1 MKTLLAL
8 AAVLLLGA
16 APLVAQEIRSE
27 DAVASLEESYQKA
40 AGLAAAWVVAI
51 KVDREP
57 EPPKP
62 AAAPAQPRLG
72 PFGNLPRG
80 PEDVFAKRPVDAWCS
95 GTVVEADGHIVTTH
109 FNVSGK
115 LKSMKVLLPDGRE
128 LEAKLVAYN
137 GTHDLALLKVEAE
150 GLPVPKNAAIGEL
163 RAGTPVLALGR
174 APDGRG
180 LTVNPGIVSAAS
192 RLGGRGVQTDAKLNF
207 GNVGGPIVDLDGR
220 LVAVSCK
227 VDTKA
232 GISSTRGQNSGVGY
246 AIVCERLPEI
256 VKEMKAGKSVAE
268 SRRPMLGIVFDQK
281 SAKKGVELESVQAG
295 GAAEKAGIKP
305 RDVIVEFDG
314 KPISYFDELR
324 AAILRRS
331 PGDTVKVKVQRGEET
346 LDFECVLGWDDR
358 GE

>member
-1 MKTLLAL
+1 MKRTALPILAALLLA
-8 AAVLLLGA
+8 A
-16 APLVAQEIRSE
+16 APVLAQEIKAE
-27 DAVASLEESYQKA
+27 DVVATLEESTQKA
-40 AGLAAAWVVAI
+40 AAAAAPWVVAI

-57 EPPKP
+57 EPAKAP
-62 AAAPAQPRLG
+62 AAPAPRLA
-72 PFGNLPRG
+72 PFGNAPRG

-95 GTVVEADGHIVTTH
+95 GTIVEADGHIVTTH

-115 LKSMKVLLPDGRE
+115 LKSIKALLPDGRE

-150 GLPVPKNAAIGEL
+150 GLPVPRKADPGEF
-163 RAGTPVLALGR
+163 RAGMPVLALGR

-192 RLGGRGVQTDAKLNF
+192 RLGGRGLQTDAKLNF
-207 GNVGGPIVDLDGR
+207 GNVGGPLVDLEGR
-220 LVAVSCK
+220 LVAVTCK
-227 VDTKA
+227 VDTKF
-232 GISSTRGQNSGVGY
+232 SSHRGQNSGVGY
-246 AIVCERLPEI
+246 AIVCDRLPEI
-256 VKEMKAGKSVAE
+256 VKDLKAGKTVAE

-281 SAKKGVELESVQAG
+281 SQKKGVELESVQAG

-314 KPISYFDELR
+314 KPVTYFDELR
-324 AAILRRS
+324 AAILRHS
-331 PGDTVKVKVQRGEET
+331 PGDAVKVKVQRGEQT

>member
-1 MKTLLAL
+1 MMGKTLVAC
-8 AAVLLLGA
+8 AAVLLLA
-16 APLVAQEIRSE
+16 AGPVLAQEIRSE
-27 DAVASLEESYQKA
+27 DVVAILEESYQKA
-40 AGLAAAWVVAI
+40 AALAAPWVVAI

-62 AAAPAQPRLG
+62 APAPATPRTG

-80 PEDVFAKRPVDAWCS
+80 PEDVFAKRPADAWCS

-115 LKSMKVLLPDGRE
+115 VKSIKVLLPDGRE
-128 LEAKLVAYN
+128 LEAKLLAYN

-150 GLPVPKNAAIGEL
+150 GLAVPRKADLAEL

-174 APDGRG
+174 APDGRA
-180 LTVNPGIVSAAS
+180 LTANPGIVSAAS

-207 GNVGGPIVDLDGR
+207 GNVGGPLVDLEGR
-220 LVAVSCK
+220 LVAVTCK
-227 VDTKA
+227 VDTKF
-232 GISSTRGQNSGVGY
+232 SSQRGQNSGVGY
-246 AIVCERLPEI
+246 AIVCDRLPEI
-256 VKEMKAGKSVAE
+256 VKELKAGRTVAE
-268 SRRPMLGIVFDQK
+268 SRRPMLGIVYDQK
-281 SAKKGVELESVQAG
+281 STKKGVELDRVQAG

-314 KPISYFDELR
+314 KPITYFDELR
-324 AAILRRS
+324 AAILRRA
-331 PGDTVKVKVQRGEET
+331 PGDAVKVKIQRGEEL
-346 LDFECVLGWDDR
+346 LDFECVLGWDDL